1 MNKVYIVYVECSY
14 NQYAISAIYKK
25 KENAKINVY
34 NCIENKCAD
43 AYYEEWEVKNYE

>member
-25 KENAKINVY
+25 EENAKIHVY
-34 NCIENKCAD
+34 NCIENKGAD
-43 AYYEEWEVKNYE
+43 AYYEGWEVKDYE